1 MPWESA
7 GEGIV
12 RQIMGYNDNLMMV
25 KVKFETG
32 AIGTPHTHP
41 HTQTT
46 YVASGVFEFTT
57 DGETK
62 IVRPGDGV
70 YMKPGI
76 LHGCICLEAGVL
88 IGNSALN
95 GFEVRLS
102 KIRSNFPPDIF
113 SRPPPITLIP
123 YRNIARPPI
132 IVRIPK
138 IFIISPLHRHIL
150 GYCLHFDSIL

>member
-1 MPWESA
+1 MKYESNNFQFEAEMLWESA

-46 YVASGVFEFTT
+46 YVASGVFELTT
-57 DGETK
+57 
-62 IVRPGDGV
+62 GDGV

-88 IGNSALN
+88 I
-95 GFEVRLS
+95 
-102 KIRSNFPPDIF
+102 DTF
-113 SRPPPITLIP
+113 SPMREDFL
-123 YRNIARPPI
+123 
-132 IVRIPK
+132 
-138 IFIISPLHRHIL
+138 
-150 GYCLHFDSIL
+150 

>member
-1 MPWESA
+1 MKYESNNFQFEAEMLWESA

-70 YMKPGI
+70 YTKPGI

-88 IGNSALN
+88 I
-95 GFEVRLS
+95 
-102 KIRSNFPPDIF
+102 DTF
-113 SRPPPITLIP
+113 SPMREDFL
-123 YRNIARPPI
+123 
-132 IVRIPK
+132 
-138 IFIISPLHRHIL
+138 
-150 GYCLHFDSIL
+150 

>member
-1 MPWESA
+1 MKYESNNFQFEAEMLWESA

-62 IVRPGDGV
+62 IVRLGDGV

-88 IGNSALN
+88 I
-95 GFEVRLS
+95 
-102 KIRSNFPPDIF
+102 DTF
-113 SRPPPITLIP
+113 SPMREDFL
-123 YRNIARPPI
+123 
-132 IVRIPK
+132 
-138 IFIISPLHRHIL
+138 
-150 GYCLHFDSIL
+150 

>member
-1 MPWESA
+1 MKYESNNFQFEAEMLWESA

-70 YMKPGI
+70 YMKPCI

-88 IGNSALN
+88 I
-95 GFEVRLS
+95 
-102 KIRSNFPPDIF
+102 DTF
-113 SRPPPITLIP
+113 SPMREDFL
-123 YRNIARPPI
+123 
-132 IVRIPK
+132 
-138 IFIISPLHRHIL
+138 
-150 GYCLHFDSIL
+150 

>member
-1 MPWESA
+1 MKYESNNFQFEAEMLWESA

-62 IVRPGDGV
+62 IVRSGDGV

-88 IGNSALN
+88 I
-95 GFEVRLS
+95 
-102 KIRSNFPPDIF
+102 DTF
-113 SRPPPITLIP
+113 SPMREDFL
-123 YRNIARPPI
+123 
-132 IVRIPK
+132 
-138 IFIISPLHRHIL
+138 
-150 GYCLHFDSIL
+150 

>member
-1 MPWESA
+1 MKYESNNFQFEAEMPWESA
-7 GEGIV
+7 GEGVV

-70 YMKPGI
+70 CMKPGI

-88 IGNSALN
+88 I
-95 GFEVRLS
+95 
-102 KIRSNFPPDIF
+102 DTF
-113 SRPPPITLIP
+113 SPMREDFL
-123 YRNIARPPI
+123 
-132 IVRIPK
+132 
-138 IFIISPLHRHIL
+138 
-150 GYCLHFDSIL
+150 

>member
-1 MPWESA
+1 MKYESNNFQFEAEMLWESA

-70 YMKPGI
+70 YMKPVI

-88 IGNSALN
+88 I
-95 GFEVRLS
+95 
-102 KIRSNFPPDIF
+102 DTF
-113 SRPPPITLIP
+113 SPMREDFL
-123 YRNIARPPI
+123 
-132 IVRIPK
+132 
-138 IFIISPLHRHIL
+138 
-150 GYCLHFDSIL
+150 

>member
-1 MPWESA
+1 MKYESNNFQFEAEMLWESA

-62 IVRPGDGV
+62 IVRPGDCV

-88 IGNSALN
+88 I
-95 GFEVRLS
+95 
-102 KIRSNFPPDIF
+102 DTF
-113 SRPPPITLIP
+113 SPMREDFL
-123 YRNIARPPI
+123 
-132 IVRIPK
+132 
-138 IFIISPLHRHIL
+138 
-150 GYCLHFDSIL
+150 

>member
-1 MPWESA
+1 MKYESNNFQFEAEMLWESA

-70 YMKPGI
+70 YMKTGI

-88 IGNSALN
+88 I
-95 GFEVRLS
+95 
-102 KIRSNFPPDIF
+102 DTF
-113 SRPPPITLIP
+113 SPMREDFL
-123 YRNIARPPI
+123 
-132 IVRIPK
+132 
-138 IFIISPLHRHIL
+138 
-150 GYCLHFDSIL
+150 

>member
-1 MPWESA
+1 MKYESNNFQFEAEMLWESA

-70 YMKPGI
+70 YMKQGI

-88 IGNSALN
+88 I
-95 GFEVRLS
+95 
-102 KIRSNFPPDIF
+102 DTF
-113 SRPPPITLIP
+113 SPMREDFL
-123 YRNIARPPI
+123 
-132 IVRIPK
+132 
-138 IFIISPLHRHIL
+138 
-150 GYCLHFDSIL
+150 

>member
-1 MPWESA
+1 MKYESNNFQFEAEMLWESA

-62 IVRPGDGV
+62 IVRPVDGV

-88 IGNSALN
+88 I
-95 GFEVRLS
+95 
-102 KIRSNFPPDIF
+102 DTF
-113 SRPPPITLIP
+113 SPMREDFL
-123 YRNIARPPI
+123 
-132 IVRIPK
+132 
-138 IFIISPLHRHIL
+138 
-150 GYCLHFDSIL
+150 

>member
-1 MPWESA
+1 MKYESNNFQFEAEMPWESA

-76 LHGCICLEAGVL
+76 LHGCICLEACVL
-88 IGNSALN
+88 I
-95 GFEVRLS
+95 
-102 KIRSNFPPDIF
+102 DTF
-113 SRPPPITLIP
+113 SPMREDFL
-123 YRNIARPPI
+123 
-132 IVRIPK
+132 
-138 IFIISPLHRHIL
+138 
-150 GYCLHFDSIL
+150 

>member
-1 MPWESA
+1 MKYESNNFQFEAEMLWESA

-57 DGETK
+57 DGETM

-88 IGNSALN
+88 I
-95 GFEVRLS
+95 
-102 KIRSNFPPDIF
+102 DTF
-113 SRPPPITLIP
+113 SPMREDFL
-123 YRNIARPPI
+123 
-132 IVRIPK
+132 
-138 IFIISPLHRHIL
+138 
-150 GYCLHFDSIL
+150 

>member
-1 MPWESA
+1 MKYESNNFQFEAEMLWESA

-62 IVRPGDGV
+62 IVRPCDGV

-88 IGNSALN
+88 I
-95 GFEVRLS
+95 
-102 KIRSNFPPDIF
+102 DTF
-113 SRPPPITLIP
+113 SPMREDFL
-123 YRNIARPPI
+123 
-132 IVRIPK
+132 
-138 IFIISPLHRHIL
+138 
-150 GYCLHFDSIL
+150 

>member
-1 MPWESA
+1 MKYESNNFQFEAEMLWESA

-70 YMKPGI
+70 YI
-76 LHGCICLEAGVL
+76 L
-88 IGNSALN
+88 NSA
-95 GFEVRLS
+95 
-102 KIRSNFPPDIF
+102 
-113 SRPPPITLIP
+113 TL
-123 YRNIARPPI
+123 
-132 IVRIPK
+132 
-138 IFIISPLHRHIL
+138 L
-150 GYCLHFDSIL
+150 

>member
-1 MPWESA
+1 MKYESNNFQFEAEMLWESA

-70 YMKPGI
+70 YRKPGI

-88 IGNSALN
+88 I
-95 GFEVRLS
+95 
-102 KIRSNFPPDIF
+102 DTF
-113 SRPPPITLIP
+113 SPMREDFL
-123 YRNIARPPI
+123 
-132 IVRIPK
+132 
-138 IFIISPLHRHIL
+138 
-150 GYCLHFDSIL
+150 

>member
-1 MPWESA
+1 MKYESNNFQFEAEMLWESA

-62 IVRPGDGV
+62 IVRQGDGV

-88 IGNSALN
+88 I
-95 GFEVRLS
+95 
-102 KIRSNFPPDIF
+102 DTF
-113 SRPPPITLIP
+113 SPMREDFL
-123 YRNIARPPI
+123 
-132 IVRIPK
+132 
-138 IFIISPLHRHIL
+138 
-150 GYCLHFDSIL
+150 

>member
-1 MPWESA
+1 MKYESNNFQFEAEMLWESA

-70 YMKPGI
+70 YMKPGS

-88 IGNSALN
+88 I
-95 GFEVRLS
+95 
-102 KIRSNFPPDIF
+102 DTF
-113 SRPPPITLIP
+113 SPMREDFL
-123 YRNIARPPI
+123 
-132 IVRIPK
+132 
-138 IFIISPLHRHIL
+138 
-150 GYCLHFDSIL
+150 